1 MNVNGITN
9 STTNVTDAYSAYTTK
24 ANAAKE
30 ADNTAS
36 KAATNGV
43 VYEPS
48 EMAKKAAEQAA
59 EDKKNVKLEKNQALK
74 AQLLADSEARMA
86 QLQSIVLRTINKQ
99 ADTYNQANNIWSIL
113 SSGEFTVD
121 AATKA
126 QAQAD
131 IAEDGYWGVEATS
144 SRIVDFAIALCGDDK
159 GKLEEM
165 REAFEKGFK
174 QAEETWGGK
183 LPDIC
188 QRTYDRVFEKFDELT
203 NPEAEKEVFTE

>member
-9 STTNVTDAYSAYTTK
+9 VTNNVTDAYSAYTTK
-24 ANAAKE
+24 APTAKE
-30 ADNTAS
+30 AEKSAS
-36 KAATNGV
+36 KAATEGV

-48 EMAKKAAEQAA
+48 KRAQELAEQAI
-59 EDKKNVKLEKNQALK
+59 EDKKSVKLEKNQALK
-74 AQLLADSEARMA
+74 AQLQADSEARMA

-99 ADTYNQANNIWSIL
+99 TETYGQANSIWSIL
-113 SSGEFTVD
+113 SKGDFTVD

-144 SRIVDFAIALCGDDK
+144 SRIIDFAVALCGDDK
-159 GKLEEM
+159 DKLEEM
-165 REAFEKGFK
+165 KEAFEKGFR
-174 QAEETWGGK
+174 QAEETWGGE

-188 QRTYDRVFEKFDELT
+188 QRTYARVFEKFDNLI
-203 NPEAEKEVFTE
+203 NPKEETAEVTQ

>member
-9 STTNVTDAYSAYTTK
+9 TTTNVTDAYSAYTTK
-24 ANAAKE
+24 APAAKE
-30 ADNTAS
+30 AENTAS
-36 KAATNGV
+36 KTATEGV

-48 EMAKKAAEQAA
+48 ETAKKAAEKAA

-74 AQLLADSEARMA
+74 AQLQADSEARMA

-99 ADTYNQANNIWSIL
+99 TETYGQANGIWSIL
-113 SSGEFTVD
+113 SSGNFTVD

-126 QAQAD
+126 KAQAD

-144 SRIVDFAIALCGDDK
+144 SRIVDFAVALCGDDK
-159 GKLEEM
+159 DKLEEM
-165 REAFEKGFK
+165 KEAFEKGFR
-174 QAEETWGGK
+174 QAEKTWGGN

-188 QRTYDRVFEKFDELT
+188 QRTYDAVFDKFDKLI
-203 NPEAEKEVFTE
+203 NPETEAAEVTE